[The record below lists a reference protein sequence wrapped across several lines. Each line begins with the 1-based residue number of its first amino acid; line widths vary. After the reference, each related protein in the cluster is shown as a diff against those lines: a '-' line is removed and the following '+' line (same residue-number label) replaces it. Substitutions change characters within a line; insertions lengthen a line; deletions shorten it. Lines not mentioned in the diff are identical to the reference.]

1 MIMKFIQKL
10 DDSIKDCTKEFI
22 QMMDEM
28 LERYREDESIVFDSV
43 GITKKDYYRV
53 CFTKMQFL
61 KALDFYLKERR
72 REFDR
77 EMKLGIE

>member
-1 MIMKFIQKL
+1 MKFIQKL